1 MCSRFTLH
9 KNYNEQTPVRD
20 KERSYLW
27 TNSTKIEKS
36 FEKWMKTVRKTSL
49 HFFKVH
55 WSSFVTRFY
64 CIKPTHLSVLRF
76 SGSFDTHYKGRIL
89 PQFYIQL
96 IHFGAWILLFLA
108 VWAAQGSMDKNWVYF
123 SYFWGWF
130 FKLFRG
136 KKILFFKNIVNSICT
151 EKLINIKVR
160 KV

>member
-36 FEKWMKTVRKTSL
+36 FEKWMKTVRKNSL

-96 IHFGAWILLFLA
+96 IHYEFFCFWPFGQLRA
-108 VWAAQGSMDKNWVYF
+108 VWIKIESILATFEGDFLNSSGAKK
-123 SYFWGWF
+123 SYF
-130 FKLFRG
+130 L
-136 KKILFFKNIVNSICT
+136 KIL
-151 EKLINIKVR
+151 
-160 KV
+160 